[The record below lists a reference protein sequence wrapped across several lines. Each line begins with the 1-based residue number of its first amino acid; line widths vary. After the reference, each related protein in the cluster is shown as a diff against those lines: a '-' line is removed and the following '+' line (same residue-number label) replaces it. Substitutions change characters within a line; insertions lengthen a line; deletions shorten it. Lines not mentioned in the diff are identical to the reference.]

1 MKRRSFLKLVLSLP
15 AAALAAGSA
24 KRAEGAVLQ
33 ESPVAGFQFHRGEA
47 VWPLLRRGASLRMV
61 REPSNP
67 YDPKAVALYFG
78 TDKIGYVPRRENAVV
93 ARLLDQG
100 VPLRARITRLRSSPD
115 PWERVRFE
123 VRLG

>member
-1 MKRRSFLKLVLSLP
+1 MKRRVFLKLVLSLP
-15 AAALAAGSA
+15 AAALAVGST
-24 KRAEGAVLQ
+24 KRAEGPVLQ

-47 VWPLLRRGASLRMV
+47 VWLRLRKGASLRMV
-61 REPSNP
+61 REPRNP

-78 TDKIGYVPRRENAVV
+78 ADKIGYVPRRENTVV

-100 VPLRARITRLRSSPD
+100 VPLRARVIRVRSSPD